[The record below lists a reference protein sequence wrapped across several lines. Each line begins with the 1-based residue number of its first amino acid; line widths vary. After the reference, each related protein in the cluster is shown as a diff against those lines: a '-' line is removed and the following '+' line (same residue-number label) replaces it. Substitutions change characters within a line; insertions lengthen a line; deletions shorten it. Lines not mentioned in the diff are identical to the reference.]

1 MSAENLAT
9 HVLRTLHRI
18 HRQLTDLRGR
28 LDRGPKQIRA
38 SELHIEH
45 REAQLKAT
53 QEEDKR
59 IRMEADAK
67 QLLLKTG
74 ESKIE
79 ELKVKLNTANSNR
92 EYQALQDQIAAQKMT
107 NSVLDDEI
115 LETWDRSEAYKET
128 VAEAEDVLQ
137 KAKDKDAKTR
147 REVEQQEPLIQADIA
162 RLEAELKEQEAMLP
176 DEIRDFYVRGIRQK
190 GEDALASVEGQ
201 ICSGCNTQ
209 VPLNICADLLLG
221 KPLFCR
227 SCGRLLYIPEGAEVM
242 RG

>member
-1 MSAENLAT
+1 MTSENRAT
-9 HVLRTLHRI
+9 DTLRTLHRI

-28 LDRGPKQIRA
+28 LDRGPKLIRA
-38 SELHIEH
+38 AELHVEH
-45 REAQLKAT
+45 RQTQLTET

-59 IRMEADAK
+59 IRMSADAK

-74 ESKIE
+74 EAKID

-115 LETWDRSEAYKET
+115 LETWDRSETYQQT
-128 VAEAEDVLQ
+128 LAEAKDVLQ
-137 KAKDKDAKTR
+137 KANEKDEKTR
-147 REVEQQEPLIQADIA
+147 REVEQQEPLIRGDIA
-162 RLEAELKEQEAMLP
+162 RLEAELKEQEPLLP
-176 DEIRDFYVRGIRQK
+176 DEILDYYARGIRQK

-201 ICSGCNTQ
+201 ICSGCNTM
-209 VPLNICADLLLG
+209 VPLNICSDLLMG

-227 SCGRLLYIPEGAEVM
+227 SCGRLLYIPEGAEVT